1 MLIISSRIDDF
12 GLLERF
18 LLADRN
24 AIEAVIG
31 RQGRMRSMASMET
44 EQEVKLSRGEVQGSD
59 NAAFSHY
66 TLLLLIFATEFTGV
80 VTPLIIRKSLQ
91 SC

>member
-1 MLIISSRIDDF
+1 
-12 GLLERF
+12 
-18 LLADRN
+18 
-24 AIEAVIG
+24 
-31 RQGRMRSMASMET
+31 MET

>member
-1 MLIISSRIDDF
+1 
-12 GLLERF
+12 
-18 LLADRN
+18 
-24 AIEAVIG
+24 
-31 RQGRMRSMASMET
+31 MRSMASMET

-91 SC
+91 LLIVDPLHLAKYSMPIIYRIIHPN